1 MSQTLP
7 YSLQLEKPPSDKLVT
22 PNELEIAL
30 ELAGLRLID
39 KRGVIY
45 DLFGDCWRLAHD
57 TDVNYMLTAKR
68 PEAS

>member
-1 MSQTLP
+1 
-7 YSLQLEKPPSDKLVT
+7 
-22 PNELEIAL
+22 
-30 ELAGLRLID
+30 
-39 KRGVIY
+39 VIY